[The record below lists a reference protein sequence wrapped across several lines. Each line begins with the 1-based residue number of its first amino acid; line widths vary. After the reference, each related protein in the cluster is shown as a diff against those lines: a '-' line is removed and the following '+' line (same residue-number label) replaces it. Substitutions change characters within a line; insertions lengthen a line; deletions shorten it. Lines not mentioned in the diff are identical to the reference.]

1 MLAALTNL
9 QEPQSYEEVVVDSNQ
24 QNAMQKEFD
33 ALKANKTWDL
43 VPLPKGKKPISCK
56 WVYKIK
62 YKSNG
67 SIERHKAWLIVKV
80 LPSKKRT

>member
-43 VPLPKGKKPISCK
+43 VPLPKGKKPIS
-56 WVYKIK
+56 
-62 YKSNG
+62 
-67 SIERHKAWLIVKV
+67 
-80 LPSKKRT
+80 